1 MKEERKWNM
10 ILKERTKPEEL
21 VILQAL
27 KSRMELEEKDAHNL
41 YTLEK
46 GYEGEVQFDHW
57 FMDHRAESLI
67 INDLLLEVN
76 GTLFQID
83 SFVITQDQLH
93 LFEVKNLEGDYY
105 LDGDKFKTAA
115 SAEIKNP
122 LHQLNRAELLLK
134 QLLKNLGFYIPLEPH
149 LVFINPEFALL
160 QAPLKSPIILPNQLN
175 RFMDKMNRTSSKLS
189 NKHTKLAEALLSLHI
204 KKSPFTRVPEYDFG
218 RLRKGVICD
227 GCGEFLESFGR
238 QRVICSHCGS
248 REEVDSMVLRT
259 VKSFQ
264 ILFPDQKVTT
274 TAIYEWGDRILPKKA
289 IRRVLQKNLSVK
301 GEWISTHYE

>member
-1 MKEERKWNM
+1 M

-27 KSRMELEEKDAHNL
+27 QPRMELEEKDAQYL
-41 YTLEK
+41 WTLEK

-57 FMDHRAESLI
+57 FTNHRVESLI

-83 SFVITQDQLH
+83 SFVITQDRLH

-115 SAEIKNP
+115 GKETKNP
-122 LHQLNRAELLLK
+122 LHQLSRAESLLK
-134 QLLKNLGFYIPLEPH
+134 QLLKEIGFYIPLEPH

-175 RFMDKMNRTSSKLS
+175 RFMNNMNRVSSKLG

-204 KKSPFTRVPEYDFG
+204 TKSPYSKVPGYDFD
-218 RLRKGVICD
+218 RLRKGVICG
-227 GCGEFLESFGR
+227 GCGGFCEIHSKSKF
-238 QRVICSHCGS
+238 ICSHCDHTGDIDTA
-248 REEVDSMVLRT
+248 VVRT
-259 VKSFQ
+259 VKEFQ
-264 ILFPDQKVTT
+264 LLFPGFKVTT
-274 TAIYEWGDRILPKKA
+274 QTIFDWSGGILSKKTLRRILKDNLTY
-289 IRRVLQKNLSVK
+289 IGDFNRRY
-301 GEWISTHYE
+301 YE